1 MKILEPTLRAL
12 AEAGS
17 VKEVIAQRST
27 TGSCCTWQL
36 LVVMDTTEEYLQLQR
51 GGVRE
56 FKTLDS
62 IASLI
67 ISLGLDGLRVNF
79 NH

>member
-17 VKEVIAQRST
+17 VKEVIAQRSS
-27 TGSCCTWQL
+27 TGNGCTWQL

-51 GGVRE
+51 GGIRE